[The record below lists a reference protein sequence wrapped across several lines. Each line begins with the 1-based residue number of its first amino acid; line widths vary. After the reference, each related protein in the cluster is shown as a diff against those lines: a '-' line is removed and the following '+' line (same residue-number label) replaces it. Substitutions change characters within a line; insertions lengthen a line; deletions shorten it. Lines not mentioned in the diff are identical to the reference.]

1 MRRRARHV
9 LEQVLELA
17 GRRYASQARHVADES
32 ATSGVRRRTSIAV
45 ASPLASVHGLSRRFA
60 CAAKMRSCTSIKA
73 RSIWWI
79 ELSSNRAVSD

>member
-1 MRRRARHV
+1 MWFGAPDYRELSSSRREIIQVIMRRGARHV

-45 ASPLASVHGLSRRFA
+45 ASPLASVHELSRRFG
-60 CAAKMRSCTSIKA
+60 
-73 RSIWWI
+73 
-79 ELSSNRAVSD
+79 